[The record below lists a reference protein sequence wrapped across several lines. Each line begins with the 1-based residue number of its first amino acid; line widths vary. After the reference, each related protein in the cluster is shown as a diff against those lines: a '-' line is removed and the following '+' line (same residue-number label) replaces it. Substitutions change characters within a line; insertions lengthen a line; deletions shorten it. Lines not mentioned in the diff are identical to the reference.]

1 MKIPRALFVAVFA
14 VVAFFMPRPASA
26 ITLSQIISMIAP
38 PAIPSSSYQQPAPP
52 APNSMWIPGYWNWN
66 GSSYQ
71 WVAGRWTYAP
81 SPGLVWTPSYWQATP
96 AGYLYHSGYW
106 GKSVG
111 YYGNLNYGHGYFGKG
126 YDGGKWQGKTFLY
139 NTYVT
144 HVDQHTVR
152 SVYYDRSVYMRS
164 PQQNHQSFVGQMH
177 SENRGHA
184 MQNARNNHGAPPAKR
199 SERGKSSNEHAAKGG
214 HGNAGHG
221 NSGHGHGKP
230 PR

>member
-1 MKIPRALFVAVFA
+1 MKFSRTLFVAIVA
-14 VVAFFMPRPASA
+14 TLAFFMPRPASA
-26 ITLSQIISMIAP
+26 ITLSQIISLIAP
-38 PAIPSSSYQQPAPP
+38 PAIPSSSYLQPAPP

-66 GSSYQ
+66 GNAYN

-106 GKSVG
+106 GRSVG
-111 YYGNLNYGHGYFGKG
+111 YYGNLNYGHGYFGQG

-144 HVDQHTVR
+144 HVDQHTVHA
-152 SVYYDRSVYMRS
+152 VYFDRNVYRRS
-164 PQQNHQSFVGQMH
+164 PEQNHQSFAGRMH
-177 SENRGHA
+177 SANRGHA
-184 MQNARNNHGAPPAKR
+184 MQAHHGAPPAKE
-199 SERGKSSNEHAAKGG
+199 SGRGKPANDHAGKGG
-214 HGNAGHG
+214 KG
-221 NSGHGHGKP
+221 NSGQSHGGHGHGKP